1 MAKIGEAME
10 EFPWLL
16 VLGVAAVVV
25 LGGPKI
31 IEVSR
36 PVMKGAMKGFLAL
49 RDRAQGKLAEA
60 GERLQDLY
68 AEAQYE
74 YQADVDVHVHI
85 GEGQGG

>member
-1 MAKIGEAME
+1 
-10 EFPWLL
+10 
-16 VLGVAAVVV
+16 
-25 LGGPKI
+25 
-31 IEVSR
+31 
-36 PVMKGAMKGFLAL
+36 MKGLLAL

-74 YQADVDVHVHI
+74 YQADADVDVHVHI